1 MVLGGGVRVDGRLK
15 RMFKFM
21 LGFAGTGAAGTLAGV
36 GARAIYWH
44 LMGVSVIDEQTLMP
58 VGVVVGVG
66 TTILVAGWSAGR
78 MVKGF
83 QDRIE
88 ELSRRLDNLYC
99 VRENE
104 CRKAEKKGKV

>member
-1 MVLGGGVRVDGRLK
+1 MLK
-15 RMFKFM
+15 MM
-21 LGFAGTGAAGTLAGV
+21 AGFAGAGVAGTAAGVA
-36 GARAIYWH
+36 ARAVYWH
-44 LMGVSVIDEQTLMP
+44 VLGVSVIDEQTLMP
-58 VGVVVGVG
+58 IGVMVGVC
-66 TTILVAGWSAGR
+66 TTILIAGWSAGR

-104 CRKAEKKGKV
+104 CRKNERKGKV